1 MPDQPPRRRITDN
14 DRRRWND
21 KALDLL
27 GDRVESHSEDIE
39 DLRAEHRAVA
49 NLAPQ
54 MAAFRREFDEW
65 KTERREDIAEFRTD
79 IRELQTEN
87 RIAHGRLARGKD
99 PVDGKELP
107 PLPAKLSWGD
117 VLKVATAVS
126 LVLGPI
132 AVIIAALLTG
142 GPG

>member
-1 MPDQPPRRRITDN
+1 MADPPRRRMTDH

-21 KALDLL
+21 TALDLL
-27 GDRVESHSEDIE
+27 GDRVSSHGEDIE

-49 NLAPQ
+49 SLAPE
-54 MAAFRREFDEW
+54 MAAFRREFEEW
-65 KTERREDIAEFRTD
+65 KTERRDDIAEFRAD
-79 IRELQTEN
+79 IRELQAEN

-99 PVDGKELP
+99 PKDGTELP

-132 AVIIAALLTG
+132 AVIVAALLG